1 MQLTHPALATCKAIF
16 VIGLD
21 EVAVPPGHA
30 VFNAPRPLLG
40 SVIACTE
47 FRHGRFYSG
56 VDLSDN
62 YADALIEKN
71 ASLDARVVI
80 RVTKKQAL
88 QLVLAGNKYATK
100 YRELPLDKQY
110 SMLLPSLSDYQG
122 RPYPEAVTLLRE
134 SDDASAATA
143 RTE

>member
-16 VIGLD
+16 AIGLD
-21 EVAVPPGHA
+21 EVAVSPGH
-30 VFNAPRPLLG
+30 VLFNAPRPLLG
-40 SVIACTE
+40 SDIACTE

-56 VDLSDN
+56 VDLGDS
-62 YADALIEKN
+62 YASSLIEKN

-80 RVTKKQAL
+80 RVTKTQAL
-88 QLVLAGNKYATK
+88 QLVLAGNKYAAK

-134 SDDASAATA
+134 LEDASAATA